1 MWIVYYKSEEDSDRL
16 LQVGEGP
23 ASIYRMVPVPADYL
37 AFINNAIPLPN
48 GHHGL
53 MAPQSW

>member
-1 MWIVYYKSEEDSDRL
+1 MVYDKSEEDLDHL

-23 ASIYRMVPVPADYL
+23 ASIYRMVPVPAEYTD
-37 AFINNAIPLPN
+37 FINNTIPSPN

-53 MAPQSW
+53 MPSQYW